1 VWKLLIAP
9 QSNII
14 IVIIIIIKQIYTADT
29 DLYRTTPVRGVYK
42 LPIDQIPENMD
53 TVQVNLALRLSKSRF
68 ITNASSLDL
77 SVL

>member
-1 VWKLLIAP
+1 MWKLLIAP

-14 IVIIIIIKQIYTADT
+14 IVIIIIKQIYTADT

>member
-14 IVIIIIIKQIYTADT
+14 IVIIIIKQIYTADT